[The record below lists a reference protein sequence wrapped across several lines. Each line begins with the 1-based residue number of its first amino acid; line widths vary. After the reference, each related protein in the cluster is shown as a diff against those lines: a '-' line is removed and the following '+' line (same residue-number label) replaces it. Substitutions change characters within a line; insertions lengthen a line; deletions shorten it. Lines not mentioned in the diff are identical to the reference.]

1 MAALRLLHEHLRRQ
15 VLLNVHRPLYQHS
28 IHLPSIALLVQCCAH
43 PRRHPAPRNHI
54 STAPCS
60 IERFVS
66 SKLHER
72 VAQCVEMFVARIIFA
87 DVLPVTAVEVGV
99 RRREVEMHQRA
110 VIVMKATIPIVGE
123 GGDLFGLLE
132 ESAIFAPV

>member
-1 MAALRLLHEHLRRQ
+1 
-15 VLLNVHRPLYQHS
+15 
-28 IHLPSIALLVQCCAH
+28 
-43 PRRHPAPRNHI
+43 
-54 STAPCS
+54 
-60 IERFVS
+60 
-66 SKLHER
+66 
-72 VAQCVEMFVARIIFA
+72 MFVARIIFA